1 MNKTSYKI
9 IASTLAI
16 TLLTGCSNVTHG
28 FDEESAFYSGPT
40 SEKEIEKVDEMPNI
54 SEKES
59 KKVDEAPETK
69 GKEQEPDQE
78 NETTIYYDPY
88 EGE

>member
-1 MNKTSYKI
+1 MNKTSNGI

-16 TLLTGCSNVTHG
+16 TLLAGCSNVTHG
-28 FDEESAFYSGPT
+28 FDEDSIFYAKPT
-40 SEKEIEKVDEMPNI
+40 SEKEIKKVDETPKS

-78 NETTIYYDPY
+78 NETTISYDPY